1 MDFFILGGT
10 GFVGKHLTSY
20 LLSKGHGVTLLVR
33 SESKRESLPDKA
45 RTVKG
50 DPMQEGKW
58 QKEAAAA
65 EALVN
70 LVGRNIFT
78 RWTEQE
84 KEAIYSSRIQATRMA
99 VQSLGLSSGPPP
111 CLINANAV
119 GYYPATSEE
128 IFDESDPPGS
138 NFLARVSV
146 DWQKEAL
153 EGENLGARVVVTRFA
168 PVLERDGGVLA
179 NMLTPFRFGLGGRLG
194 SGKQPFPWVH
204 MLDLVRAIEFCA
216 INEAVRGPV
225 NVCAPEI
232 ISNEDFS
239 RALAEALHR
248 PALVPVPEF
257 AVKLVFGELA
267 QMVLQGPKVLP
278 KALLDHGFDFHFPK
292 IREALQDI
300 VAKKKQG

>member
-1 MDFFILGGT
+1 MHFFLLGGT
-10 GFVGKHLTSY
+10 GFVGKHLTGH
-20 LLSKGHGVTLLVR
+20 LLSQGHEVTLLVR
-33 SESKRESLPDKA
+33 SESKRKNLPEQA

-50 DPMQEGKW
+50 DPLQEGKW
-58 QKEAAAA
+58 QQEAAAA
-65 EALVN
+65 EAIIN

-84 KEAIYSSRIQATRMA
+84 KEAIYNSRIQATQMA
-99 VQSLGLSSGPPP
+99 VRTLGLSSGPPP

-119 GYYPATSEE
+119 GYYPTNSEE

-179 NMLTPFRFGLGGRLG
+179 NMLTPFRFGLGGKLG
-194 SGKQPFPWVH
+194 SGKQPFPWIH
-204 MLDLVRAIEFCA
+204 MLDLVRALEFCA
-216 INEAVRGPV
+216 SNEEMRGPV
-225 NVCAPEI
+225 NLCAPEI
-232 ISNEDFS
+232 ITNEQFS

-248 PALVPVPEF
+248 PALFPMPEF
-257 AVKLVFGELA
+257 AIKLVFGELA
-267 QMVLQGPKVLP
+267 QMLLQGPKVLP
-278 KALLDHGFDFHFPK
+278 KALLDQGFDFHFPK
-292 IREALQDI
+292 IREALKNI
-300 VAKKKQG
+300 ISEKS

>member
-10 GFVGKHLTSY
+10 GFVGRHLTSY
-20 LLSKGHGVTLLVR
+20 LLRKGHGVTLLVR
-33 SESKRESLPDKA
+33 SESKRGGLPEQA
-45 RTVKG
+45 RAVKG
-50 DPMQEGKW
+50 DPLQEGKW

-84 KEAIYSSRIQATRMA
+84 KEAIYNSRIQATQMA
-99 VQSLGLSSGPPP
+99 VRTLGLSSGPPP

-119 GYYPATSEE
+119 GYYPSTSEE

-153 EGENLGARVVVTRFA
+153 EAEKLGARVAVTRFA

-194 SGKQPFPWVH
+194 SGRQPFPWVH
-204 MLDLVRAIEFCA
+204 MLDLVRALEFCA
-216 INEAVRGPV
+216 INEAMRGPV

-232 ISNEDFS
+232 ITNEEFS

-248 PALVPVPEF
+248 PALLPVPEF

-278 KALLDHGFDFHFPK
+278 KALLDHGFDFYFPK
-292 IREALQDI
+292 IQDALEDI
-300 VAKKKQG
+300 VSEKKKG